1 MGRAQ
6 ITLADGSAAMFGS
19 SVIAKPRRFVRRVR
33 TAVRFE
39 TYAYWRNRP
48 VEPKTVL
55 YESFSGN
62 GMLCNPEALFREL
75 LRASDFSDFT
85 HVWVLSSL
93 HEYRETVREFA
104 GVPNVRF
111 VRAGS
116 VAYHR
121 ALATSGY
128 LVNNATFPPEFSKR
142 PEQVYLNTWHG
153 TPLKRMGYDIEDG
166 VLATAN
172 TIRNFLSA
180 DYLLAANSFMTEQMY
195 GTAYKLNGIF
205 RGTVIEEGY
214 PRIDRQFMDAAGR
227 SAVRD
232 RIEAAGLELGGRQII
247 LYAPTWKGTSFS
259 APEDDAEE
267 LIRRVGELES
277 QIDTER
283 YVVLLKTHQIV
294 HQLTAHRPAFRGKVV
309 PNEIPTNALLG
320 ATDVL
325 VTDYS
330 SIFFDFLPTKRPI
343 LFLTPDIDDY
353 AGYRGLY
360 LEPGEWPGPVSRT
373 VEELAAEIAALSGT
387 WQPDERYRAAVERFA
402 SHEDGGVARRVV
414 DIVFRKQT
422 NGYRMRELGDNR
434 KSMLLYLGG
443 MRPNGITSSVLNM
456 LDHIDHERFDVSAF
470 FANPRNP
477 LAVAKQREVNP
488 AVRQIPRVGGMNG
501 SKLWHLA
508 RHLDFRRGRMDRR
521 GTDRHQKA
529 LWDDEWARC
538 FGASRF
544 DYVVDFSGYGPFW
557 AALLLHSPE
566 AKRSIWLHNDMV
578 ADAHRLTDGKPRML
592 RSLSAVAALYPEFD
606 RLVSVSP
613 ALAEI
618 NADSFSPTIARDKFV
633 AALNLVNAT
642 RIRKDAAAEM
652 PDAVLDEETGEVPVW
667 LEHLLDEA
675 TTAFV
680 SVGRLSPEKNQA
692 RLLRAFADVHAT
704 EPGAR
709 LLLVGDGPLYD
720 DLARLIRKLGL
731 SEVAFLAGHQ
741 SNPAAIIALADCF
754 VLSSDYEG
762 QPMVILEALV
772 LDLPVVTVSFG
783 SVRDA
788 LPEGSGLIVPSTD
801 QGLAD
806 GLRAFLRGEVSITPF
821 DDEAYN
827 DAVVEQFYLAIGAAT
842 ADPAEEQRSRA
853 EETLSL

>member
-1 MGRAQ
+1 
-6 ITLADGSAAMFGS
+6 
-19 SVIAKPRRFVRRVR
+19 
-33 TAVRFE
+33 
-39 TYAYWRNRP
+39 
-48 VEPKTVL
+48 
-55 YESFSGN
+55 
-62 GMLCNPEALFREL
+62 MLCNPEAIFREL
-75 LRASDFSDFT
+75 LRSSEFDDFQ

-93 HEYRETVREFA
+93 REYRETVREFA

-116 VAYHR
+116 VAYQR

-128 LVNNATFPPEFSKR
+128 LINNATFPPEFGKR

-195 GTAYKLNGIF
+195 GTAYKLKGLF

-214 PRIDRQFMDAAGR
+214 PRIDRQLLDAAGR
-227 SAVRD
+227 SDVRE
-232 RIEAAGLELGGRQII
+232 RLEKSGIHLGGRQII

-259 APEDDAEE
+259 DPEDDAEE
-267 LIRRVGELES
+267 LLRRVAELEA

-294 HQLTAHRPAFRGKVV
+294 HKLTAHRPAFRGAVV
-309 PNEIPTNALLG
+309 PNEIPTNAMLG

-330 SIFFDFLPTKRPI
+330 SIFFDFLPTRRPI

-360 LEPGEWPGPVSRT
+360 LEPGEWPGPVVRT
-373 VEELAAEIAALSGT
+373 VGELAAGITALGDS

-402 SHEDGGVARRVV
+402 AHEDGGVTGRVI

-422 NGYRMRELGDNR
+422 DGYRMRELGDTR

-501 SKLWHLA
+501 SKLWQLA
-508 RHLDFRRGRMDRR
+508 RHLDFRRGR
-521 GTDRHQKA
+521 TDLHDTDVHQKV
-529 LWDDEWARC
+529 LWDDEWTRC

-557 AALLLHSPE
+557 ATLMLHSPD
-566 AKRSIWLHNDMV
+566 AQRSIWLHNDMV
-578 ADAHRLTDGKPRML
+578 ADAQRVTNGKPRML
-592 RSLSAVAALYPEFD
+592 RSLTAVASLYREYD
-606 RLVSVSP
+606 HLVSVSP
-613 ALAEI
+613 ALSEI
-618 NADSFSPTIARDKFV
+618 NADSFAQSVDRDKFV
-633 AALNLVNAT
+633 AALNLVNAV
-642 RIRKDAAAEM
+642 RIRADAAAAL
-652 PDAVLDEETGEVPVW
+652 PDAVIDEETGEVPGW

-675 TTAFV
+675 TTTFV

-692 RLLRAFADVHAT
+692 RLLRAFAQVHASD
-704 EPGAR
+704 PAAR

-720 DLARLIRKLGL
+720 ELDRLIRALDL
-731 SEVAFLAGHQ
+731 SDVAFLTGHQ
-741 SNPAAIIALADCF
+741 SNPAAILAHADCF

-772 LDLPVVTVSFG
+772 LGLPVVTVSFG

-801 QGLAD
+801 DGLAG
-806 GLRAFLRGEVSITPF
+806 GLLAFLRGEVANSRF

-827 DAVVEQFYLAIGAAT
+827 DAVVEQFYLAIGAGEAAAGESAPGEST
-842 ADPAEEQRSRA
+842 PGESAPGESTTREPARARRSHA
-853 EETLSL
+853 PETLSL

>member
-1 MGRAQ
+1 MGRALV
-6 ITLADGSAAMFGS
+6 TLADGSGSMFGS

-33 TAVRFE
+33 RAVRYE
-39 TYAYWRNRP
+39 IYAYWRSRP

-75 LRASDFSDFT
+75 LGSSDFSDFQ
-85 HVWVLSSL
+85 HVWVLSSF
-93 HEYRETVREFA
+93 HEYKETVREFA
-104 GVPNVRF
+104 TVPNVRF

-128 LVNNATFPPEFSKR
+128 LVNNATFPPEFGKR
-142 PEQVYLNTWHG
+142 PGQVYLNTWHG

-195 GTAYKLNGIF
+195 GSAYKLNGVF
-205 RGTVIEEGY
+205 GGTVIEEGY
-214 PRIDRQFMDAAGR
+214 PRIDRQFLDAAGG

-232 RIEAAGLELGGRQII
+232 RLEASGLQLDGRQII

-259 APEDDAEE
+259 EPEDDAEE

-294 HQLTAHRPAFRGKVV
+294 HKLTAHRPAFRGRVV
-309 PNEIPTNALLG
+309 PNEIPTNELLG

-330 SIFFDFLPTKRPI
+330 SIFFDFLPTRRPI

-373 VEELAAEIAALSGT
+373 VDELAAEIAALGET
-387 WQPDERYRAAVERFA
+387 WQPDERYLAAVERFA
-402 SHEDGGVARRVV
+402 SNEDGGVARRIV

-422 NGYRMRELGDNR
+422 DGYRMRELGDSR

-470 FANPRNP
+470 FANPRSP

-508 RHLDFRRGRMDRR
+508 RHLDFRRGRMPRH
-521 GTDRHQKA
+521 GTDPRQKA
-529 LWDDEWARC
+529 LWDDEWTRC
-538 FGASRF
+538 FGASKF

-566 AKRSIWLHNDMV
+566 AQRSIWLHNDMV
-578 ADAHRLTDGKPRML
+578 ADAHRLTDGKPKML

-642 RIRKDAAAEM
+642 RIREDAAAAM

-667 LEHLLDEA
+667 LEHLEDEA
-675 TTAFV
+675 TTTFV

-720 DLARLIRKLGL
+720 DLARLIRKLRL
-731 SEVAFLAGHQ
+731 SDVAFLAGHQ
-741 SNPAAIIALADCF
+741 SNPAAILSRADCF

-806 GLRAFLRGEVSITPF
+806 GLRAFLHGEVAITPF

-827 DAVVEQFYLAIGAAT
+827 NAVVEQFYLAIGAST
-842 ADPAEEQRSRA
+842 ADPAEEPHSRA
-853 EETLSL
+853 QETLSL